1 MSATLTSLNTLVL
14 KRYNSMLPQNRWL
27 VLAIVS
33 SALFLIVVD
42 MTVLYTALPRLTH
55 DLAAS
60 ASEKLWIMNIYPL
73 VVAGLLP
80 GLGTLGDKLGHKRM
94 FMNGLAVFGLAS
106 LCAAYSPNPE
116 VLIAARAFLA
126 CGAAMMM
133 PATLSIIRLTF
144 TDEKERSLAIGIWA
158 AIASGGAAIGPVA
171 GGVLLEYFW
180 WGSVFLI
187 NVPVVL
193 VAFALS
199 AFNLENRPL
208 GSKRKW
214 DLVGS
219 IQIMI
224 GLIALTYAVKELA
237 KRDASMT
244 IFAAAL
250 VIGLIA
256 TTVFVRRQLT
266 SAEPLIDFSL
276 FKTKLFSMGVFAALV
291 ASGSITGMELVFSQR
306 MQLIEGMSPLQ
317 AGLVILPIP
326 LAAFVAGPI
335 AGMQLPRLGAGRVL
349 WASLGI
355 TALGV
360 VIYILTYKLSTPFYL
375 AGLAV
380 LGFGVGCAMTG
391 ASSSIM
397 GNAPAEKAGM
407 AASVEEV
414 SFELGNAL
422 GVTIFGTILSAFYT
436 ASLVLPAGR
445 NIPIIARDSL
455 DEALLAAQ
463 SLPPEDASLLTKLA
477 ASSFENAY
485 VAVILATALLLIFA
499 TIATYIVQRRK
510 AEIV

>member
-1 MSATLTSLNTLVL
+1 MSAILTSLNTFVL

-193 VAFALS
+193 VALALS
-199 AFNLENRPL
+199 AINLENRPL

-256 TTVFVRRQLT
+256 TTIFVRRQFA

-276 FKTKLFSMGVFAALV
+276 FKTRLFSMGVFAALV
-291 ASGSITGMELVFSQR
+291 ASGSMTGMELVFSQR

-317 AGLVILPIP
+317 AGLVLLPIP
-326 LAAFVAGPI
+326 LAAFVAGPL
-335 AGMQLPRLGAGRVL
+335 AGMQLPRLGAGKVL

-436 ASLVLPAGR
+436 ASLVLPEGR
-445 NIPIIARDSL
+445 NIPNIARDSL
-455 DEALLAAQ
+455 DEALLTAQ
-463 SLPPEDASLLTKLA
+463 SLPPEEASLLTKLA

-485 VAVILATALLLIFA
+485 LAVIVATALLLIFA
-499 TIATYIVQRRK
+499 TIAIYIVQRRK
-510 AEIV
+510 TEIV

>member
-1 MSATLTSLNTLVL
+1 
-14 KRYNSMLPQNRWL
+14 MLPQNRWL

-116 VLIAARAFLA
+116 ILIAARAFLA

-171 GGVLLEYFW
+171 GGILLEYFW

-193 VAFALS
+193 VALGLS
-199 AFNLENRPL
+199 AFHLENSPL
-208 GSKRKW
+208 GSQRKW

-219 IQIMI
+219 IQIMV

-250 VIGLIA
+250 VIGLAA
-256 TTVFVRRQLT
+256 TTIFVRRQFA

-276 FKTKLFSMGVFAALV
+276 FRTRLFSLGVFAA
-291 ASGSITGMELVFSQR
+291 
-306 MQLIEGMSPLQ
+306 
-317 AGLVILPIP
+317 
-326 LAAFVAGPI
+326 
-335 AGMQLPRLGAGRVL
+335 
-349 WASLGI
+349 
-355 TALGV
+355 
-360 VIYILTYKLSTPFYL
+360 
-375 AGLAV
+375 
-380 LGFGVGCAMTG
+380 
-391 ASSSIM
+391 
-397 GNAPAEKAGM
+397 
-407 AASVEEV
+407 
-414 SFELGNAL
+414 
-422 GVTIFGTILSAFYT
+422 
-436 ASLVLPAGR
+436 
-445 NIPIIARDSL
+445 
-455 DEALLAAQ
+455 
-463 SLPPEDASLLTKLA
+463 
-477 ASSFENAY
+477 
-485 VAVILATALLLIFA
+485 
-499 TIATYIVQRRK
+499 
-510 AEIV
+510 

>member
-1 MSATLTSLNTLVL
+1 MSATLTSLNTFVL
-14 KRYNSMLPQNRWL
+14 KRYNPMLPQNRWL

-171 GGVLLEYFW
+171 GGILLEYFW

-193 VAFALS
+193 VALALS

-208 GSKRKW
+208 GSQRKW
-214 DLVGS
+214 DLIGS

-224 GLIALTYAVKELA
+224 GLIALTYSIKELA
-237 KRDASMT
+237 KRDASMAV
-244 IFAAAL
+244 FASAL
-250 VIGLIA
+250 IIGLIA
-256 TTVFVRRQLT
+256 TTIFVRRQL
-266 SAEPLIDFSL
+266 SSSEPLIDFSL
-276 FKTKLFSMGVFAALV
+276 FKNRLFATGVFAALV
-291 ASGSITGMELVFSQR
+291 ASGSMTGMELVFSQR
-306 MQLIEGMSPLQ
+306 MQLIEGMTPLQ
-317 AGLVILPIP
+317 AGLMILPIP
-326 LAAFVAGPI
+326 LAAFVAGPL
-335 AGMQLPRLGAGRVL
+335 AGMMLPRLGAGKVL

-360 VIYILTYKLSTPFYL
+360 VIYILTYKLSAHFYL

-397 GNAPAEKAGM
+397 SNAPAEKAGM

-422 GVTIFGTILSAFYT
+422 GVTIFGSILSAFYT
-436 ASLVLPAGR
+436 ASLILPVGAD
-445 NIPIIARDSL
+445 IPSVARDSL
-455 DEALLAAQ
+455 DEALIVAQ
-463 SLPPEDASLLTKLA
+463 SMPATDADSLIALA
-477 ASSFENAY
+477 SQAFENAY
-485 VAVILATALLLIFA
+485 VAVIMTTAALLIVA
-499 TIATYIVQRRK
+499 TVATYIAQRRK
-510 AEIV
+510 LL

>member
-1 MSATLTSLNTLVL
+1 
-14 KRYNSMLPQNRWL
+14 MLPQNRWL
-27 VLAIVS
+27 ILAIVS

-94 FMNGLAVFGLAS
+94 FMSGLVVFGIAS
-106 LCAAYSPNPE
+106 LCAAYAPNPE
-116 VLIAARAFLA
+116 ILIAARALLA

-171 GGVLLEYFW
+171 GGILLEYFW

-187 NVPVVL
+187 NVPIVL
-193 VAFALS
+193 IALALS
-199 AFNLENRPL
+199 AFALENRPL

-214 DLVGS
+214 DLIGS

-224 GLIALTYAVKELA
+224 GLIALTYAIKELA
-237 KRDASMT
+237 KRDASMWV
-244 IFAAAL
+244 FAAAL
-250 VIGLIA
+250 LIGLIA
-256 TTVFVRRQLT
+256 TTIFVRRQF
-266 SAEPLIDFSL
+266 SSKEPLIDFSL
-276 FKTKLFSMGVFAALV
+276 FSNKLFSMGVFAALV
-291 ASGSITGMELVFSQR
+291 ASGAMTGMELVFSQR

-326 LAAFVAGPI
+326 LAAFVAGPL
-335 AGMQLPRLGAGRVL
+335 AGMMLPRLGTGKVL

-355 TALGV
+355 TAFGV
-360 VIYILTYKLSTPFYL
+360 VLYILTYKLSSHFYL
-375 AGLAV
+375 TGLAI

-397 GNAPAEKAGM
+397 SNAPAAKAGM

-422 GVTIFGTILSAFYT
+422 GVTIFGSILSAFYK
-436 ASLVLPAGR
+436 ASLILPAGS
-445 NIPIIARDSL
+445 NIPSAARDSL

-463 SLPPEDASLLTKLA
+463 SMPVADANILSTLA
-477 ASSFENAY
+477 SQAFEHAY
-485 VAVILATALLLIFA
+485 MAVIIATAGLLLISTVA
-499 TIATYIVQRRK
+499 AYIIQRRN
-510 AEIV
+510 IF

>member
-1 MSATLTSLNTLVL
+1 
-14 KRYNSMLPQNRWL
+14 MLPQNRWL

-94 FMNGLAVFGLAS
+94 FMNGLAVFGVAS

-116 VLIAARAFLA
+116 VLIAARALLA

-171 GGVLLEYFW
+171 GGILLEYFW

-193 VAFALS
+193 VALALS

-208 GSKRKW
+208 GSNRKW

-237 KRDASMT
+237 KRDASIA
-244 IFAAAL
+244 IFAGAL

-256 TTVFVRRQLT
+256 TTIFVRRQF
-266 SAEPLIDFSL
+266 SSKEPLIDFSL
-276 FKTKLFSMGVFAALV
+276 FNNRLFSTGVFAALV
-291 ASGSITGMELVFSQR
+291 ASGSMTGMELVFSQR

-317 AGLVILPIP
+317 AGLMILPIP
-326 LAAFVAGPI
+326 LAAFVAGPL
-335 AGMQLPRLGAGRVL
+335 AGMMLPRLGAGRVL

-360 VIYILTYKLSTPFYL
+360 VIYILTYKLSAHFYL
-375 AGLAV
+375 GGLAI

-397 GNAPAEKAGM
+397 SNAPAEKAGM

-422 GVTIFGTILSAFYT
+422 GVTIFGSILSAFYT
-436 ASLVLPAGR
+436 ASLILPSGAD
-445 NIPIIARDSL
+445 IPSVVRDSL
-455 DEALLAAQ
+455 DEAFLAAQ
-463 SLPPEDASLLTKLA
+463 SMPAADANALTALA
-477 ASSFENAY
+477 SQAFENAY
-485 VAVILATALLLIFA
+485 VAVVIATAALLLVA
-499 TIATYIVQRRK
+499 TVATYIAQRRK
-510 AEIV
+510 SL

>member
-1 MSATLTSLNTLVL
+1 MSATLTSLNTFVL

-291 ASGSITGMELVFSQR
+291 ASGSMTGMELVFSQR

-436 ASLVLPAGR
+436 ASLVLPAGL

>member
-1 MSATLTSLNTLVL
+1 
-14 KRYNSMLPQNRWL
+14 MLPSNRWL

-55 DLAAS
+55 DLAAT

-94 FMNGLAVFGLAS
+94 FMIGLAAFGLAS

-116 VLIAARAFLA
+116 ILIGSRALLA
-126 CGAAMMM
+126 GGAAMMM

-193 VAFALS
+193 AALLLS
-199 AFNLENRPL
+199 AFNLKNRLL

-224 GLIALTYAVKELA
+224 GMIALTYAVKELA
-237 KRDASMT
+237 KRDASM
-244 IFAAAL
+244 IVFAVAL
-250 VIGLIA
+250 FIGLIA
-256 TTVFVRRQLT
+256 STIFVRRQLA
-266 SAEPLIDFSL
+266 SDEPLIDFSL
-276 FKTKLFSMGVFAALV
+276 FRDKLFSMGVFAALV
-291 ASGSITGMELVFSQR
+291 ASGAMTGIELVFSQR

-317 AGLVILPIP
+317 AGFAILPIP
-326 LAAFVAGPI
+326 LAAFFAGPL
-335 AGMQLPRLGAGRVL
+335 AGMLLPRFGTGKIL
-349 WASLGI
+349 WSSLGI

-360 VIYILTYKLSTPFYL
+360 IFYILTYRTSGSLYL
-375 AGLAV
+375 AGLAI
-380 LGFGVGCAMTG
+380 LGFGVGAAMTG
-391 ASSSIM
+391 ASSAIM
-397 GNAPAEKAGM
+397 INAPAEKAGM
-407 AASVEEV
+407 AASIEEV
-414 SFELGNAL
+414 SYELGNAL
-422 GVTIFGTILSAFYT
+422 GVTIFGTVLSVFYT
-436 ASLVLPAGR
+436 ASLILPENTSA
-445 NIPIIARDSL
+445 PAIARDSL

-463 SLPPEDASLLTKLA
+463 TMPPAAAQKLTSL
-477 ASSFENAY
+477 ASSAFENAY
-485 VAVILATALLLIFA
+485 VAVVVSTALLLLVA
-499 TIATYIVQRRK
+499 TIATYVVQRRK
-510 AEIV
+510 PTMG

>member
-14 KRYNSMLPQNRWL
+14 KRFNSMLPQNRWL

-291 ASGSITGMELVFSQR
+291 ASGSMTGMELVFSQR

-485 VAVILATALLLIFA
+485 VAVIVATALLLIFA